1 MALTL
6 AACAPQRPAPA
17 PAAPPPPAPA
27 SPAAPPPLAWDD
39 APLSAGDW
47 TFSDQ
52 GGVASAAFGT
62 PEAAFFQLRCEPNR
76 QVSLIRPRALAGA
89 ALTIRT
95 SYGERALPAA
105 AQPAG
110 LAATLAASDPLLDE
124 IVFSRGRFA
133 VESEGLPR
141 LILPAWPEPARV
153 IEDCRG

>member
-1 MALTL
+1 MALAL
-6 AACAPQRPAPA
+6 AACAPQRPAPV
-17 PAAPPPPAPA
+17 PIPPPPPPPAP
-27 SPAAPPPLAWDD
+27 PAAPPAPGWDD

-47 TFSDQ
+47 TLIDQ
-52 GGVASAAFGT
+52 GGAASAAFGA
-62 PEAAFFQLRCEPNR
+62 PEAPAFQLRCEPNR
-76 QVSLIRPRALAGA
+76 QVSLIRLRALAGA